1 MKKLFLTFLFLAG
14 LAQSVWANEAFVI
27 KDIRVEGLQ
36 RIAAGTVFN
45 YLPIKV
51 GDTLDGQSSASTIR
65 ALFKTGFFKD
75 VRLERED
82 GILIVFVVERPAISS
97 IEYSGNKSI
106 EEEALTEGLKEI
118 GFAVGRVFDK
128 SLLDKVEQELQRI
141 YFSQGKYGVK
151 METTVTPLERNRV
164 GITIIISEGVIAK
177 IHQINIV
184 GNTTYEDKALLEEF
198 ELSVPTLFSF
208 YTGDDQYSKQ
218 KLSADLERLRSY
230 YLNRGYI
237 NFNIDSTQ
245 VSITPDKKDV
255 YITINITEGEKFTVK
270 SVKIAGDLVVK
281 PEELF
286 PLFSIQ
292 KGDTFSRRRS
302 TETSEKITKRLGEEG
317 YAFANVNV
325 VPEVL
330 EKEKQVELTF
340 FVDPGKRVYVRR
352 INFTGNTQTRDEVLR
367 REMRQFES
375 AWISTAKVERSK
387 VRLDTLGYF
396 EEVEVETPAVPGTT
410 DQVDVNFKV
419 KEKPSGN
426 LLAGLGYS
434 DSQGVIFN
442 ASVSQDNFLGSGKR
456 ISVGFDNS
464 DTNTV
469 YRLGYLNPYWTED
482 GISRGFN
489 LLYRETDASE
499 ANLASYTSDVIS
511 GSMAFGIPITEF
523 ERVSLSLGYTRT
535 TINTTSSTP
544 DDLLVELAD
553 IEGSGQTIND
563 AASVF
568 NGQEALANGD
578 SSAFDTFT
586 LNLGF
591 ANDTRNRAVFP
602 DRGGIQRITGEIALP
617 GGDLEYYKF
626 TYLNQRY
633 FKLSRDLTFSLKGEV
648 GYGDGY
654 GSTETLPFFENFLA
668 GGTRSIR
675 GYDDNT
681 LGPRIQDRTSESFG
695 DPLGGS
701 LKTIASAEL
710 IFPVPFVKDDR
721 SWRFTTFVDAGNVFG
736 AEEDFEINELRYSA
750 GLGVTWL
757 SPFGALSFSL
767 AAPFNDQPDDETK
780 TFQFTFGG
788 GF

>member
-1 MKKLFLTFLFLAG
+1 MKRLILILLLMAG
-14 LAQSVWANEAFVI
+14 PGQHVWANEAFVI

-45 YLPIKV
+45 YLPVKV
-51 GDTLDGQSSASTIR
+51 GETLDDRASAETIR

-75 VRLERED
+75 VRLEREN
-82 GILIVFVVERPAISS
+82 GVLIVFVIERPAIAS
-97 IEYSGNKSI
+97 IDYNGNKSI

-164 GITIIISEGVIAK
+164 GITIDISEGTVAK

-184 GNTTYEDKALLEEF
+184 GNTDYDDETLLDEF
-198 ELSVPTLFSF
+198 ELSTPTLFSF
-208 YTGDDQYSKQ
+208 YTDTDQYSKQ
-218 KLSADLERLRSY
+218 KLAADLERLRSY

-245 VSITPDKKDV
+245 VSITPDKRDV

-270 SVKIAGDLVVK
+270 SVKLAGDLVVEPK
-281 PEELF
+281 ELF
-286 PLFSIQ
+286 PLFIIQ
-292 KGDTFSRRRS
+292 KGDIFSRRRA
-302 TETSEKITKRLGEEG
+302 TETSEKITNRLGEEG

-325 VPEVL
+325 VPEIL
-330 EKEKQVELTF
+330 EEEKQVELTF

-352 INFTGNTQTRDEVLR
+352 INFSGNTQTRDEVLR

-375 AWISTAKVERSK
+375 AWISTANVERSK

-396 EEVEVETPAVPGTT
+396 DEVEVETPAVPGTT
-410 DQVDVNFKV
+410 DQVDVNYKV

-426 LLAGLGYS
+426 LLAGIGYS

-464 DTNTV
+464 EINRV
-469 YRLGYLNPYWTED
+469 YRFGYVNPYWTED
-482 GISRGFN
+482 GVSRGFN
-489 LLYRETDASE
+489 MLYRETDAAE
-499 ANLASYTSDVIS
+499 ANLASYTSDVFS
-511 GSMAFGIPITEF
+511 GSMSFGIPITEF
-523 ERVSLSLGYTRT
+523 ERVSLGIGYSRT
-535 TINTTSSTP
+535 TINTNFNTP
-544 DDLLVELAD
+544 QDFLDEL
-553 IEGSGQTIND
+553 GSLKEDNN
-563 AASVF
+563 S
-568 NGQEALANGD
+568 LAVGD
-578 SSAFDTFT
+578 SAGFDTFT
-586 LNLGF
+586 LNMSF
-591 ANDTRNRAVFP
+591 ANDTRNRAIFP
-602 DRGGIQRITGEIALP
+602 DRGGIQRISGEIALP

-626 TYLNQRY
+626 TYLNQRF
-633 FKLSRDLTFSLKGEV
+633 FKLTRNLTLGLKGEV

-654 GSTETLPFFENFLA
+654 GSTNSLPFFENFLA
-668 GGTRSIR
+668 GGARSVR
-675 GYDDNT
+675 GYEDNT
-681 LGPRIQDRTSESFG
+681 LGPKIRDATSASFG
-695 DPLGGS
+695 DPLGGN
-701 LKTIASAEL
+701 LKTVASAEL
-710 IFPVPFVKDDR
+710 IFPVPFVKDTR
-721 SWRFTTFVDAGNVFG
+721 SWRFSAFVDAGNVYG
-736 AEEDFEINELRYSA
+736 TNEDFEFDELRYAA

-767 AAPFNDQPDDETK
+767 AAPFNDQPGDDTK
-780 TFQFTFGG
+780 AFQFTFGG

>member
-1 MKKLFLTFLFLAG
+1 MKRLILTFLLMAG
-14 LAQSVWANEAFVI
+14 LSQHVWADESFVI
-27 KDIRVEGLQ
+27 QDIRVEGLQ

-45 YLPIKV
+45 YLPVKV
-51 GDTLDGQSSASTIR
+51 GESLDDRASADTIR

-75 VRLERED
+75 VRLEREN
-82 GILIVFVVERPAISS
+82 GVLIVFVVERPAIAT
-97 IEYSGNKSI
+97 IDYNGNKSL
-106 EEEALTEGLKEI
+106 EEEVLTEGLKEI

-164 GITIIISEGVIAK
+164 GITIDVSEGVVAR

-184 GNTTYEDKALLEEF
+184 GNSVYDDEDLLDEF
-198 ELSVPTLFSF
+198 ELSIPTLFSF
-208 YTGDDQYSKQ
+208 YTDDDQYSKQ

-255 YITINITEGEKFTVK
+255 YITINITEGDKFTIK
-270 SVKIAGDLVVK
+270 SVKLAGELVVDAEK
-281 PEELF
+281 LF
-286 PLFSIQ
+286 PLFTIQ
-292 KGDTFSRRRS
+292 KGDIFSRRRS
-302 TETSEKITKRLGEEG
+302 SETSEKITDRLGEYG

-330 EKEKQVELTF
+330 DKEKQVELTF

-375 AWISTAKVERSK
+375 AWISTANVERSK
-387 VRLDTLGYF
+387 VRLDSLGYF
-396 EEVEVETPAVPGTT
+396 DEIEVETPAVPGST
-410 DQVDVNFKV
+410 DQVDVNYKV
-419 KEKPSGN
+419 TENPSGN

-434 DSQGVIFN
+434 DTQGVVFN
-442 ASVSQDNFLGSGKR
+442 ASISQNNFLGSGKR
-456 ISVGFDNS
+456 ISLGFDNS
-464 DTNTV
+464 ETNTV
-469 YRLGYLNPYWTED
+469 YRFGYVNPYWTED
-482 GISRGFN
+482 GVSRGFN
-489 LLYRETDASE
+489 LLYRETDASA

-523 ERVSLSLGYTRT
+523 ERVSLSMGYSNT
-535 TINTTSSTP
+535 TINTSAGTP
-544 DDLLVELAD
+544 QDFLVELAD
-553 IEGSGQTIND
+553 IDGGGTPISDGG
-563 AASVF
+563 VF
-568 NGQEALANGD
+568 NGQNAIGTSD
-578 SSAFDTFT
+578 SVSFDTFT

-591 ANDTRNRAVFP
+591 ANDTRNRAIFP
-602 DRGGIQRITGEIALP
+602 DRGGVQRLGGEIALP
-617 GGDLEYYKF
+617 GSDLEYYKL

-633 FKLSRDLTFSLKGEV
+633 FGLTRDLTLSMKGEI

-654 GSTETLPFFENFLA
+654 GSTENLPFFENFLA
-668 GGTRSIR
+668 GGTRSVR
-675 GYDDNT
+675 GYEDNT
-681 LGPRIQDRTSESFG
+681 LGPRIRDANSTSANN
-695 DPLGGS
+695 PLGGN
-701 LKTIASAEL
+701 LKTVASAEL
-710 IFPVPFVKDDR
+710 IFPIPFVKDTR
-721 SWRFTTFVDAGNVFG
+721 SWRFSAFVDAGNVFG
-736 AEEDFEINELRYSA
+736 SDEDFEFDELRYST

-757 SPFGALSFSL
+757 SPFGALTASL
-767 AAPFNDQPDDETK
+767 ASPFNDQADDETK
-780 TFQFTFGG
+780 TFQFTFGS